1 MQNQLSI
8 LDNSPFWQRQRARAQ
23 EEEEKKR
30 HLNLYL
36 DTIRSQEEL
45 AFQRGHA
52 AYLEIKKKWDSHG
65 ITKLT
70 DKKDKKYIRGFTLTL
85 SPENRSS
92 FEKEKSTLERSLDKI
107 WKAKGWNFVQ
117 FYACLEKHDD
127 GHLHAHAI
135 FQAET
140 TDGNYPRKDK
150 IARFHGLGIVKHEG
164 YPSKECPTG
173 WSKGTPLAWHN
184 YISGAGK
191 EKFGFVGTP
200 WM

>member
-1 MQNQLSI
+1 MQTRI
-8 LDNSPFWQRQRARAQ
+8 AEAENSPFWVRWRIRDAQ
-23 EEEEKKR
+23 NTYRMKVEAALHAE
-30 HLNLYL
+30 
-36 DTIRSQEEL
+36 TMAQQEA
-45 AFQRGHA
+45 AFQRGTA
-52 AYLEIKKKWDSHG
+52 AYEEIKKKWDSHG

-70 DKKDKKYIRGFTLTL
+70 PKENKKYIRGFTLTL

-92 FEKEKSTLERSLDKI
+92 FEQEKSILERSLDKI
-107 WKAKGWNFVQ
+107 WKAKGWNMTQ

-140 TDGNYPRKDK
+140 INGNYPRKDK
-150 IARFHGLGIVKHEG
+150 IQRFHGLGIVKHEG